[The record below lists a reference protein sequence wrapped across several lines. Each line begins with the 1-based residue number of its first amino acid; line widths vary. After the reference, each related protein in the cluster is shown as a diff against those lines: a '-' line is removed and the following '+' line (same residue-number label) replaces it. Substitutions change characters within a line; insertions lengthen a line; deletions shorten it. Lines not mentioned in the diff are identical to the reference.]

1 MMSFNFLSRK
11 FILPG
16 YVFILCTVLSF
27 GQSRVN
33 PFEVKQRL
41 QALPVESTVIQ
52 TISDTL
58 LQDTVTEGTP
68 ISGDTLSANKSNQI
82 ANPFE
87 VDHVPIIKSSI
98 ATRTEKLRTQTETTQ
113 TSNGFLF
120 WFLLFSCALL
130 AIVINIKSK
139 ALGFITKSI
148 YNENMLKL
156 FQREESTKISAYLII
171 LYLIYVINI
180 SVFLYLVSAWFGG
193 PRGILILI
201 YIILGVIGVYVLRHL
216 GLKALGIVFSLTKN
230 TELYSFTV
238 MIFNHFTGIILIPIN
253 LFLAFGP
260 NGIQESIL
268 WIAGIFIGI
277 LLMLRTFRGI
287 FIVSDYFTDRIFQIF
302 VYLCAFEI
310 APVMIL
316 IKTIMNIAGK

>member
-1 MMSFNFLSRK
+1 M
-11 FILPG
+11 
-16 YVFILCTVLSF
+16 
-27 GQSRVN
+27 
-33 PFEVKQRL
+33 
-41 QALPVESTVIQ
+41 
-52 TISDTL
+52 
-58 LQDTVTEGTP
+58 
-68 ISGDTLSANKSNQI
+68 
-82 ANPFE
+82 
-87 VDHVPIIKSSI
+87 
-98 ATRTEKLRTQTETTQ
+98 
-113 TSNGFLF
+113 
-120 WFLLFSCALL
+120 
-130 AIVINIKSK
+130 
-139 ALGFITKSI
+139 
-148 YNENMLKL
+148 
-156 FQREESTKISAYLII
+156 
-171 LYLIYVINI
+171 
-180 SVFLYLVSAWFGG
+180 
-193 PRGILILI
+193 
-201 YIILGVIGVYVLRHL
+201 IGVYVLRHL

>member
-1 MMSFNFLSRK
+1 MATFKFLKSK
-11 FILPG
+11 SILSG
-16 YVFILCTVLSF
+16 YIIVLCTFFAL

-41 QALPVESTVIQ
+41 KALPVESTIIQ
-52 TISDTL
+52 TASDTL
-58 LQDTVTEGTP
+58 IQDSIKVDSTMV
-68 ISGDTLSANKSNQI
+68 GDSLNMSKGNPI

-130 AIVINIKSK
+130 AIVINIKAK

-156 FQREESTKISAYLII
+156 FQREESTKISTYLII
-171 LYLIYVINI
+171 LYLIFVINI

-216 GLKALGIVFSLTKN
+216 GLKALGIVFSLSKN

-238 MIFNHFTGIILIPIN
+238 MIFNHFVGIILIPIN

-260 NGIQESIL
+260 NGVQESIL

-287 FIVSDYFTDRIFQIF
+287 FIVSEHFSDRMFQIF

-310 APVMIL
+310 APVMFL
-316 IKTIMNIAGK
+316 LKTIMNIAGK

>member
-52 TISDTL
+52 TTSDTL

-171 LYLIYVINI
+171 LYQLRFYTIITNYHNTKRKRT
-180 SVFLYLVSAWFGG
+180 VS
-193 PRGILILI
+193 
-201 YIILGVIGVYVLRHL
+201 
-216 GLKALGIVFSLTKN
+216 S
-230 TELYSFTV
+230 SFEAQHHRMRV
-238 MIFNHFTGIILIPIN
+238 NK
-253 LFLAFGP
+253 
-260 NGIQESIL
+260 
-268 WIAGIFIGI
+268 
-277 LLMLRTFRGI
+277 
-287 FIVSDYFTDRIFQIF
+287 
-302 VYLCAFEI
+302 
-310 APVMIL
+310 
-316 IKTIMNIAGK
+316 KTITKSMHDG